1 MDNVVN
7 FPNQQEDPPREHCP
21 RCKECWLKGQ
31 PPRHHILC
39 RYAYGEKTELS
50 DAAVRLAIKIERINR
65 VTCAVD
71 SDGCTIVSDLPEDE
85 IPL

>member
-21 RCKECWLKGQ
+21 RCREYWLKGQ

-39 RYAYGEKTELS
+39 RYNDGEKTELS
-50 DAAVRLAIKIERINR
+50 DDEVKLAIKIERINR
-65 VTCAVD
+65 VTGAVD
-71 SDGCTIVSDLPEDE
+71 DE